1 MNKWLKRG
9 IYAAIGVAVV
19 GGGAAF
25 VLEQWMMGEDAPKF
39 RTQEVDRG
47 AITQVVLASGALQP
61 VTSVSVGT
69 QVSGTVLERLA
80 DFNDRV
86 KKNQVL
92 LRLDPALSQARVRQ
106 ASAQVRSADASL
118 AVARSGH
125 ERNLK
130 LQAQGFISGSVVEQ
144 SKQAFDAALANLEVA
159 KAQLDSAVT
168 DVNNSVIRS
177 PIDGVVTK
185 RSVDVGQT
193 VAASFQTPE
202 LFTIAQDLK
211 KMQIF
216 SNVSEADVGLVREG
230 QAVRF
235 VVDAYPDREFD
246 GKVEQF
252 RLSPNNQSG
261 VVTYNIVI
269 DVDNADEQL
278 KPGMT
283 AQTRIV
289 VSSKQNVVRIPS
301 AALRFKPEE
310 DDLTKKEAK
319 KADRKDAKKEEA
331 AKAADPSDDGA
342 LSSLK
347 AGTRVFRVYTVGE
360 ANMPQPHDITIGIAN
375 TRFTEMVTGDIKP
388 GDALITRTLGV
399 APNAAAD

>member
-1 MNKWLKRG
+1 
-9 IYAAIGVAVV
+9 
-19 GGGAAF
+19 
-25 VLEQWMMGEDAPKF
+25 
-39 RTQEVDRG
+39 
-47 AITQVVLASGALQP
+47 
-61 VTSVSVGT
+61 
-69 QVSGTVLERLA
+69 
-80 DFNDRV
+80 
-86 KKNQVL
+86 
-92 LRLDPALSQARVRQ
+92 
-106 ASAQVRSADASL
+106 
-118 AVARSGH
+118 
-125 ERNLK
+125 
-130 LQAQGFISGSVVEQ
+130 
-144 SKQAFDAALANLEVA
+144 
-159 KAQLDSAVT
+159 
-168 DVNNSVIRS
+168 VNNSVIRS

-252 RLSPNNQSG
+252 RLNPNNQSG

-269 DVDNADEQL
+269 GVDNAEEQL

-301 AALRFKPEE
+301 AALRFRPDE
-310 DDLTKKEAK
+310 DELAK
-319 KADRKDAKKEEA
+319 KDAKKDDKKDGKKEEPK
-331 AKAADPSDDGA
+331 KAADPNDDGA
-342 LSSLK
+342 LSNLK
-347 AGTRVFRVYTVGE
+347 AGARLFRVYTVGE
-360 ANMPQPHDITIGIAN
+360 KNVPKPHEVTIGIAN

-388 GDALITRTLGV
+388 GDALITRALG
-399 APNAAAD
+399 ANPNAAAD